1 MAGQIATQSAMQSD
15 REQIRLPSGH
25 SFRVL
30 RWTRNLREVESVLAP
45 DRIECI
51 TGEGMHWHY
60 HGEMELTVFA
70 AGEGTR
76 FVGDHIGQFAAGDVV
91 LLGSKL
97 PHYWHTQGSSAGLS
111 VQWSFPFG
119 HAFWSFPETSAC
131 NRLFHRAGRGIQFT
145 GPTAESIHDGLQQLV
160 VSNGTLRLG
169 GLLRLLGLMV
179 DAPDSNLHDLSTRS
193 FALADS
199 AIHQDVMADVMRHL
213 MVNFRDEVR
222 LDEVL
227 RIARMSKP
235 TFARQFKNHSG
246 KTFSDFITQIRLQ
259 AACRELVE
267 TDRSVLEIA
276 LNCGCSHISFFNR
289 IFRRILRR
297 NPTDYRQIKRLRAT
311 GGNLS
316 NLNLV

>member
-1 MAGQIATQSAMQSD
+1 MQGN

-30 RWTRNLREVESVLAP
+30 RWAQNLREVESVLAP
-45 DRIECI
+45 DRSECI

-60 HGEMELTVFA
+60 HGEMELTWFA

-76 FVGDHIGQFAAGDVV
+76 FVGDHIGQFSAGDVV

-97 PHYWHTQGSSAGLS
+97 PHYWHTNGPSAGLS
-111 VQWSFPFG
+111 VQWNFPSG
-119 HAFWSFPETSAC
+119 HAFWLFPETSAC
-131 NRLFHRAGRGIQFT
+131 NGLFHRAGRGIQFT
-145 GPTAESIHDGLQQLV
+145 GPTAEAIRDGLQQLV
-160 VSNGTLRLG
+160 VSSGTVQLG
-169 GLLRLLGLMV
+169 GLLRLLGLMIN
-179 DAPDSNLHDLSTRS
+179 APDSNMRDLSTRS

-199 AIHQDVMADVMRHL
+199 AIHQDAMAEVMRYL
-213 MVNFRDEVR
+213 MGNFRDEVR

-235 TFARQFKNHSG
+235 TFARQFKKHSG

-276 LNCGCSHISFFNR
+276 LDCGFSHISFFNR

-297 NPTDYRQIKRLRAT
+297 NPTDYRQIKRLPVTNTHA
-311 GGNLS
+311 S
-316 NLNLV
+316 KLNLV